1 MTGTALTVLVVAG
14 AALLLGLGWAGGHRQ
29 ARRGERAAGLDLG
42 TPVERATFHTLYT
55 ASLAAPPLRAGLTQD
70 AARKA
75 ARRLRSL
82 LGTEALCL
90 TDREAVLAWDGP
102 GADHHQRRAMARVA
116 VMLES
121 GRSQS
126 VRTECQR
133 PDCPLKWAVFAP
145 LTGEDGVLGAL
156 VAYGSRESAVL
167 VRAATEVARWVSV
180 QLELSELDRARTR
193 LMEAEIKALRAQI
206 SPHFIF
212 NSLAAIASFVRTDPE
227 RARELLLEFA
237 DFTRYSFRR
246 HGEFTTLAEELRSIE
261 QYLALAGA
269 RFGDRLKVT
278 LQVAPEVLPVALP
291 FLCLQPL
298 VENAVKHGVEDSTG
312 ECRITIAA
320 RDAGAEAVLTIE
332 DNGVGM
338 DPARLRRILAG
349 DRAGSSS
356 GVGLPNVDERM
367 RQVYGDD
374 YGLVIETG
382 VGAGM
387 KITVRLPK
395 YRAGVHT
402 TTPRPP
408 AGPAG
413 GGASSQA
420 RGD

>member
-1 MTGTALTVLVVAG
+1 MSGALLSVLAAAG
-14 AALLLGLGWAGGHRQ
+14 AVVLLGLGWAGGRWQ
-29 ARRGERAAGLDLG
+29 ARRGERAFGLDLG
-42 TPVERATFHTLYT
+42 TPVERATFHTLHT
-55 ASLAAPPLRAGLTQD
+55 ASLAAPPLRAGLTED

-75 ARRLRSL
+75 AKRLRSL

-90 TDREAVLAWDGP
+90 TDRRHVLAWDGP
-102 GADHHQRRAMARVA
+102 GADHHERRAMVRVA
-116 VMLES
+116 LMLES

-126 VRTECQR
+126 VRTECER
-133 PDCPLKWAVFAP
+133 PDCPLKWVVVAP

-167 VRAATEVARWVSV
+167 VRAATELARWVSV
-180 QLELSELDRARTR
+180 QLELSELDRSRTR

-227 RARELLLEFA
+227 RARDLLLEFA

-246 HGEFTTLAEELRSIE
+246 HGDFTTLAEELRSIE

-269 RFGDRLKVT
+269 RFGERLKLT

-298 VENAVKHGVEDSTG
+298 VENAVKHGLEDSTE

-320 RDAGAEAVLTIE
+320 RDAGAEALITIE

-338 DPARLRRILAG
+338 DPALLRRILAG
-349 DRAGSSS
+349 EHSGSSS
-356 GVGLPNVDERM
+356 GIGLPNVDDRL

-374 YGLVIETG
+374 HGLVIETG

-387 KITVRLPK
+387 KITVRIPK
-395 YRAGVHT
+395 YRAGVHSSAPPGRF
-402 TTPRPP
+402 PR
-408 AGPAG
+408 
-413 GGASSQA
+413 
-420 RGD
+420 R

>member
-1 MTGTALTVLVVAG
+1 MSGAAAAGPAVVAAGALVG
-14 AALLLGLGWAGGHRQ
+14 AALLVGAGWAAGRRQ
-29 ARRGERAAGLDLG
+29 ARSGARGAEPDLG
-42 TPVERATFHTLYT
+42 TPVERATFHTLHT

-90 TDREAVLAWDGP
+90 TDRESVLAWDGP
-102 GADHHQRRAMARVA
+102 GADHHERMAMARVA

-133 PDCPLKWAVFAP
+133 PDCPLRWAVVAP

-180 QLELSELDRARTR
+180 QLELSELDRSRTR
-193 LMEAEIKALRAQI
+193 LMEAEIRALRAQI

-227 RARELLLEFA
+227 RARDLLLEFA

-246 HGEFTTLAEELRSIE
+246 HGEFTTLADELRSIE

-278 LQVAPEVLPVALP
+278 LQVAPEVLPVTLP

-298 VENAVKHGVEDSTG
+298 VENAVKHGLEDSAG

-320 RDAGAEAVLTIE
+320 QDAGPEAVITVE
-332 DNGVGM
+332 DDGIGM
-338 DPARLRRILAG
+338 DPALLRRILAG
-349 DRAGSSS
+349 EVAGSSS
-356 GVGLPNVDERM
+356 GIGLPNVDERI
-367 RQVYGDD
+367 RQVYGDA
-374 YGLVIETG
+374 YGPVMETAP
-382 VGAGM
+382 GAGM
-387 KITVRLPK
+387 KVTIRIPK
-395 YRAGVHT
+395 YQPGVHT
-402 TTPRPP
+402 APPGPRPHP
-408 AGPAG
+408 RP
-413 GGASSQA
+413 
-420 RGD
+420 

>member
-1 MTGTALTVLVVAG
+1 MSAALLSVLAVAG
-14 AALLLGLGWAGGHRQ
+14 AALLLGVGWAAGRWQ

-42 TPVERATFHTLYT
+42 TPVERATFHTLHT
-55 ASLAAPPLRAGLTQD
+55 ASLAAPPLRAGLTED

-75 ARRLRSL
+75 AKRLRSL

-90 TDREAVLAWDGP
+90 TDRESVLAWDGP
-102 GADHHQRRAMARVA
+102 GADHHERRAMARVA
-116 VMLES
+116 VMLAS

-133 PDCPLKWAVFAP
+133 PGCPLKWAVVAP

-180 QLELSELDRARTR
+180 QLELSELDRSRTR

-227 RARELLLEFA
+227 RARDLLLEFA

-246 HGEFTTLAEELRSIE
+246 HGDFTTLADELRSIE

-298 VENAVKHGVEDSTG
+298 VENAVKHGLEDSTQV
-312 ECRITIAA
+312 CRISISAQ
-320 RDAGAEAVLTIE
+320 DAGSEAVITVE
-332 DNGVGM
+332 DNGIGM
-338 DPARLRRILAG
+338 DPALLRRILAG
-349 DRAGSSS
+349 EHGASSS
-356 GVGLPNVDERM
+356 GIGLPNVDERI
-367 RQVYGDD
+367 RQVYGDA
-374 YGLVIETG
+374 YGPVIETG

-387 KITVRLPK
+387 KITIRIPK
-395 YRAGVHT
+395 FRAGVHSSPPEPPL
-402 TTPRPP
+402 PRP
-408 AGPAG
+408 
-413 GGASSQA
+413 
-420 RGD
+420 

>member
-1 MTGTALTVLVVAG
+1 MSGTALVVLAVAG
-14 AALLLGLGWAGGHRQ
+14 AALLVAAGWLAGRWQ

-42 TPVERATFHTLYT
+42 TPVQRATFHTLHT
-55 ASLAAPPLRAGLTQD
+55 ASLAAPPLRAGLTED

-90 TDREAVLAWDGP
+90 TDRESVLAWDGP

-126 VRTECQR
+126 VRTECRR
-133 PDCPLKWAVFAP
+133 PDCPLKWAVVAP
-145 LTGEDGVLGAL
+145 LTGEDGMLGAL

-180 QLELSELDRARTR
+180 QLELSELDRSRTR

-227 RARELLLEFA
+227 RARDLLLEFA

-298 VENAVKHGVEDSTG
+298 VENAVKHGLEDSPE
-312 ECRITIAA
+312 ECRITITA
-320 RDAGAEAVLTIE
+320 RDAGAEAVITVE
-332 DNGVGM
+332 DNGIGM
-338 DPARLRRILAG
+338 DPALLRRILAG
-349 DRAGSSS
+349 EHAGSSS
-356 GVGLPNVDERM
+356 GIGLPNIDERI
-367 RQVYGDD
+367 RQVYGDE
-374 YGLVIETG
+374 YGPVIETG
-382 VGAGM
+382 VGAGL
-387 KITVRLPK
+387 KVTVRIPK
-395 YRAGVHT
+395 YRAGVHSSPPGPHP
-402 TTPRPP
+402 PRY
-408 AGPAG
+408 
-413 GGASSQA
+413 
-420 RGD
+420 

>member
-1 MTGTALTVLVVAG
+1 MSGAG
-14 AALLLGLGWAGGHRQ
+14 AAVPAVLAVAAAALLPAAGWAAGRWH
-29 ARRGERAAGLDLG
+29 ARRGDRDHGPDLG
-42 TPVERATFHTLYT
+42 SPVERATFHTLHT

-70 AARKA
+70 TARKA

-102 GADHHQRRAMARVA
+102 GGDHHQPGVMARVA
-116 VMLES
+116 VPLES

-126 VRTECQR
+126 VRTGCRR
-133 PDCPLKWAVFAP
+133 PGCPLRWAVVAP

-180 QLELSELDRARTR
+180 QLELSELDRSRTR

-206 SPHFIF
+206 SPHFIY

-227 RARELLLEFA
+227 RARDLLLEFA

-246 HGEFTTLAEELRSIE
+246 HGDFTTLAEELRSVE

-269 RFGDRLKVT
+269 RFGDRLEVT

-298 VENAVKHGVEDSTG
+298 VENAVRHGLEDSAQ
-312 ECRITIAA
+312 ECRITITA
-320 RDAGAEAVLTIE
+320 RDAGAEAVITVE
-332 DNGVGM
+332 DNGIGM
-338 DPARLRRILAG
+338 DPAVLRRILAG
-349 DRAGSSS
+349 EAVGSSS
-356 GVGLPNVDERM
+356 GIGLTNVDERI
-367 RQVYGDD
+367 RQVYGDA
-374 YGLVIETG
+374 YGPVMETG

-387 KITVRLPK
+387 KVTLRIPK
-395 YRAGVHT
+395 FRAGVHSSPPGRHD
-402 TTPRPP
+402 PRDRP
-408 AGPAG
+408 
-413 GGASSQA
+413 
-420 RGD
+420 

>member
-1 MTGTALTVLVVAG
+1 MTGVGPAVLAVLAVAG
-14 AALLLGLGWAGGHRQ
+14 AALMLAAGWAAGRWH
-29 ARRGERAAGLDLG
+29 ARSGERAAGLDLG
-42 TPVERATFHTLYT
+42 TPVERATFHTLHT
-55 ASLAAPPLRAGLTQD
+55 ASLAAPPLRAGLTED

-90 TDREAVLAWDGP
+90 TDRESVLAWDGP

-121 GRSQS
+121 ERSQS
-126 VRTECQR
+126 VRTECER
-133 PDCPLKWAVFAP
+133 PDCPLKWAVVAP

-180 QLELSELDRARTR
+180 QLELSELDRSRTR

-246 HGEFTTLAEELRSIE
+246 HGDFTTLAEELRSVQ

-298 VENAVKHGVEDSTG
+298 VENAVKHGLEDSTE
-312 ECRITIAA
+312 ECRITITA
-320 RDAGAEAVLTIE
+320 RDAGAEAVITVE

-338 DPARLRRILAG
+338 DPALLRRILAG
-349 DRAGSSS
+349 EHGGGSS
-356 GVGLPNVDERM
+356 GIGLPNVDERI

-374 YGLVIETG
+374 YGPVIETG

-387 KITVRLPK
+387 KVTIRIPK
-395 YRAGVHT
+395 YRAGVHSSPSGHPP
-402 TTPRPP
+402 PR
-408 AGPAG
+408 A
-413 GGASSQA
+413 
-420 RGD
+420 

>member
-1 MTGTALTVLVVAG
+1 ML
-14 AALLLGLGWAGGHRQ
+14 AAGWAAGRSH
-29 ARRGERAAGLDLG
+29 ALRGERAAGLDLG
-42 TPVERATFHTLYT
+42 TPVQRATFHTLHA
-55 ASLAAPPLRAGLTQD
+55 ASLAAPPLRAGLTED

-90 TDREAVLAWDGP
+90 TDRESVLAWDGP

-133 PDCPLKWAVFAP
+133 PDCPLKWVVVAP
-145 LTGEDGVLGAL
+145 LTGEDGMLGAL

-180 QLELSELDRARTR
+180 QLELSELDRSRTR

-246 HGEFTTLAEELRSIE
+246 HGDFTTLADELRSIE

-298 VENAVKHGVEDSTG
+298 VENAVKHGLEDSTG
-312 ECRITIAA
+312 ECRITITA
-320 RDAGAEAVLTIE
+320 RDAGPEAVITVE
-332 DNGVGM
+332 DNGIGM
-338 DPARLRRILAG
+338 DPALLRRILAG
-349 DRAGSSS
+349 EHAGSSS
-356 GVGLPNVDERM
+356 GIGLPNVDERI
-367 RQVYGDD
+367 RQVYGDA
-374 YGLVIETG
+374 YGPVIETG

-387 KITVRLPK
+387 KVTVRIPK
-395 YRAGVHT
+395 YHAGVHSS
-402 TTPRPP
+402 PSGHQPHRP
-408 AGPAG
+408 
-413 GGASSQA
+413 
-420 RGD
+420 

>member
-1 MTGTALTVLVVAG
+1 MTGALLSVLGAAG
-14 AALLLGLGWAGGHRQ
+14 GALLLGLGWIGGRRQ
-29 ARRGERAAGLDLG
+29 ARRGERALGLDLG
-42 TPVERATFHTLYT
+42 TPVERATFHTLHT
-55 ASLAAPPLRAGLTQD
+55 ASLAAPPLRAGLTED

-75 ARRLRSL
+75 AKRLRSL

-90 TDREAVLAWDGP
+90 TDRAHVLAWDGP
-102 GADHHQRRAMARVA
+102 GADHHERRAMARVA
-116 VMLES
+116 VMLDS

-126 VRTECQR
+126 VRTECER
-133 PDCPLKWAVFAP
+133 PDCPLKWAVVAP
-145 LTGEDGVLGAL
+145 LTGEDGMLGAL

-180 QLELSELDRARTR
+180 QLELSELDRSRTR

-227 RARELLLEFA
+227 RARDLLLEFA

-269 RFGDRLKVT
+269 RFGERLKLT

-298 VENAVKHGVEDSTG
+298 VENAVKHGLEDSTE

-320 RDAGAEAVLTIE
+320 QDAGAEALITIE

-338 DPARLRRILAG
+338 DPSLLRRILAG
-349 DRAGSSS
+349 EQPGSSS
-356 GVGLPNVDERM
+356 GIGLPNVDERL
-367 RQVYGDD
+367 RQVYGDGH
-374 YGLVIETG
+374 GLVIETG

-387 KITVRLPK
+387 KITVRIPK
-395 YRAGVHT
+395 YRAGVHSSAPSGRI
-402 TTPRPP
+402 PR
-408 AGPAG
+408 
-413 GGASSQA
+413 
-420 RGD
+420 R

>member
-1 MTGTALTVLVVAG
+1 MTGAVVAVLAVAG
-14 AALLLGLGWAGGHRQ
+14 AVLLLGGGWAAGRRH

-42 TPVERATFHTLYT
+42 TPVERATFHTLHT
-55 ASLAAPPLRAGLTQD
+55 ASLAAPPLRAGLTED

-90 TDREAVLAWDGP
+90 TDRESVLAWDGP
-102 GADHHQRRAMARVA
+102 GADHHERRAMARVA
-116 VMLES
+116 VMLAS

-133 PDCPLKWAVFAP
+133 PDCPLKWAVVAP
-145 LTGEDGVLGAL
+145 LTGEDGMLGAL

-180 QLELSELDRARTR
+180 QLELSELDRSRTR

-227 RARELLLEFA
+227 RARDLLLEFA

-246 HGEFTTLAEELRSIE
+246 HGDFTTLAEELRSVE

-298 VENAVKHGVEDSTG
+298 VENAVKHGLEDSPRD
-312 ECRITIAA
+312 CRITITA
-320 RDAGAEAVLTIE
+320 RDAGAEAVITVE

-338 DPARLRRILAG
+338 DPALLRRILAG
-349 DRAGSSS
+349 EHRGSSS
-356 GVGLPNVDERM
+356 GVGLPNVDERI
-367 RQVYGDD
+367 RQVYGDA
-374 YGLVIETG
+374 YGPVIETG

-387 KITVRLPK
+387 KVTVRIPK
-395 YRAGVHT
+395 YRAGVHSS
-402 TTPRPP
+402 PP
-408 AGPAG
+408 GHPPH
-413 GGASSQA
+413 
-420 RGD
+420 RY

>member
-1 MTGTALTVLVVAG
+1 MTGPVVAALAAAG
-14 AALLLGLGWAGGHRQ
+14 AALLLGTGWAAGRWQ

-42 TPVERATFHTLYT
+42 TPVERATFHTLHT
-55 ASLAAPPLRAGLTQD
+55 ASLAAPPLRAGLTED

-90 TDREAVLAWDGP
+90 TDRESVLAWDGP
-102 GADHHQRRAMARVA
+102 GADHHERRAMARVA
-116 VMLES
+116 VMLDS

-133 PDCPLKWAVFAP
+133 PDCPLKWAVVAP
-145 LTGEDGVLGAL
+145 LTGEDGMLGAL

-180 QLELSELDRARTR
+180 QLELSELDRSRTR

-227 RARELLLEFA
+227 RARDLLLEFA

-298 VENAVKHGVEDSTG
+298 VENAVKHGLEDSTE
-312 ECRITIAA
+312 ECRITITA
-320 RDAGAEAVLTIE
+320 RDAGSEAVITVE
-332 DNGVGM
+332 DNGIGM
-338 DPARLRRILAG
+338 DPALLRRILAG
-349 DRAGSSS
+349 EGGGSSS
-356 GVGLPNVDERM
+356 GIGLPNVDERI
-367 RQVYGDD
+367 RQVYGDA
-374 YGLVIETG
+374 YGPVMETG

-387 KITVRLPK
+387 KVTVRIPK
-395 YRAGVHT
+395 YRAGVHSSPPGRQP
-402 TTPRPP
+402 PRY
-408 AGPAG
+408 
-413 GGASSQA
+413 
-420 RGD
+420 

>member
-1 MTGTALTVLVVAG
+1 MTPMEIAALAAAGALLLAAGTALGRFT
-14 AALLLGLGWAGGHRQ
+14 
-29 ARRGERAAGLDLG
+29 ARRGEKNLDLG
-42 TPVERATFHTLYT
+42 TPVERATFLTLHA
-55 ASLAAPPLRAGLTQD
+55 ASLAAPPLRAGLTED
-70 AARKA
+70 TARKA

-82 LGTEALCL
+82 LGTETLCL
-90 TDREAVLAWDGP
+90 TDRSTVLAWDGP
-102 GADHHQRRAMARVA
+102 GAGHHKEK
-116 VMLES
+116 VMLKVAEMLDS

-126 VRTECQR
+126 IHIDCADPE
-133 PDCPLKWAVFAP
+133 CPLRWAVVAP
-145 LTGEDGVLGAL
+145 LTGEEGVLGAL

-180 QLELSELDRARTR
+180 QLELAELDRSRTR
-193 LMEAEIKALRAQI
+193 IVEAEIRALRAQI

-246 HGEFTTLAEELRSIE
+246 HGDFTELADELRCIE

-278 LQVAPEVLPVALP
+278 LQIAPEVLPVALP

-298 VENAVKHGVEDSTG
+298 VENAVKHGLEDSR
-312 ECRITIAA
+312 EDCRITLAA
-320 RDAGAEAVLTIE
+320 QDAGAEAIVTIE
-332 DNGVGM
+332 DDGVGM
-338 DPARLRRILAG
+338 DPDRLRRILAG
-349 DRAGSSS
+349 QEPTAS
-356 GVGLPNVDERM
+356 GIGLSNVDERL

-387 KITVRLPK
+387 KITVRIPK
-395 YRAGVHT
+395 YRAGVHSS
-402 TTPRPP
+402 PRITM
-408 AGPAG
+408 
-413 GGASSQA
+413 
-420 RGD
+420 